1 MTDDPL
7 TVFHDTT
14 EDMDVNEVATLYGI
28 LDKNGDEQVTIDR
41 FLFDPSTHTHPF
53 ICNPY
58 QVTVDT
64 VVRALMVDMHKN
76 SGETDV
82 AKMRKQEAELVAL
95 CKKKIADANGDGS
108 PMMHREAFEANYKNI
123 FSAAASRTWSG
134 LRLAARAFRGKG
146 HSADRHGVAAF
157 GTVAALPPSATRTCR
172 A

>member
-14 EDMDVNEVATLYGI
+14 DDMDANEVATLYGI
-28 LDKNGDEQVTIDR
+28 LDKNGDEQVT
-41 FLFDPSTHTHPF
+41 
-53 ICNPY
+53 
-58 QVTVDT
+58 VET

-76 SGETDV
+76 SGETNV